1 MSVIIPYLTV
11 FLRKICKK
19 MRIVIRQS
27 PYYDSHS
34 PQYSLS
40 KNNTNSELNSKF
52 VLFTSGAEDEIWT
65 RATITDA
72 TPLAGEPLEP
82 LGYFCNVSKEK
93 FSISCFN
100 AILLYH
106 ISIEKSKL
114 FTRPNQKFRVKNRKN
129 EKFFFQSVV
138 SLDFLTKMWYNI
150 DTKNERV
157 PVNRITT
164 EKQAGLQ

>member
-1 MSVIIPYLTV
+1 MAFNL
-11 FLRKICKK
+11 
-19 MRIVIRQS
+19 S
-27 PYYDSHS
+27 PF
-34 PQYSLS
+34 
-40 KNNTNSELNSKF
+40 F
-52 VLFTSGAEDEIWT
+52 VLAQKAGFEPALRLSHT
-65 RATITDA
+65 

-138 SLDFLTKMWYNI
+138 SLDFLTNM
-150 DTKNERV
+150 
-157 PVNRITT
+157 
-164 EKQAGLQ
+164 